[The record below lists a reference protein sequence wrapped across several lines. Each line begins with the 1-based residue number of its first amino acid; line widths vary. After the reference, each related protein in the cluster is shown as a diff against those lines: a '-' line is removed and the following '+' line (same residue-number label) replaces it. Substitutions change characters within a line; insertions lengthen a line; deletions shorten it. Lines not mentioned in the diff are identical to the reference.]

1 MHYIYV
7 EVTELIFHWRTNLP
21 GDTLYNQMRKKYNH
35 CWYEYKFLCIKI
47 QANEWL
53 CLLVN
58 LPIDFSFFEKS
69 LWKRLSIIINFNYN
83 CFFEKKWSLNIL
95 KWFWKRKKNVIKTY
109 FKYNL
114 DSGQWVAGI
123 KINKFNFT
131 KNLMSRLQSLIS

>member
-1 MHYIYV
+1 LIFSGFWEFIKLFWMHYIYV

-21 GDTLYNQMRKKYNH
+21 EDTLYYQMRKKYNH

-69 LWKRLSIIINFNYN
+69 LWKRLSIIIYFNYN
-83 CFFEKKWSLNIL
+83 CFFEKKWPLNIL
-95 KWFWKRKKNVIKTY
+95 KWFWKRKK
-109 FKYNL
+109 
-114 DSGQWVAGI
+114 
-123 KINKFNFT
+123 
-131 KNLMSRLQSLIS
+131 MSSKHISNIIWTQGNELQG